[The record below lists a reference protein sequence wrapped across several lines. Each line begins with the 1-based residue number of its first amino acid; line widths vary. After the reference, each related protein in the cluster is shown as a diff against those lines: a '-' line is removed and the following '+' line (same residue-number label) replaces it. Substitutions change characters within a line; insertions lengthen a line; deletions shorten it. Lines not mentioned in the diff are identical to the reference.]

1 MNKFT
6 LDKPSNF
13 QVSGCWESDIDKRSF
28 LHKRCR
34 KYLEESVFNTEE
46 VSDLTTQ
53 IHRLNATSTEGYPC
67 RNCGQTFVHILCII
81 NVLHYFLD
89 PQILQDNS
97 SNQVLNVSHYLP
109 PNPMLL
115 EQHVRSYM

>member
-1 MNKFT
+1 MDPGTEIILCTNLL

-13 QVSGCWESDIDKRSF
+13 QVPGCWESDIDKRSF

-46 VSDLTTQ
+46 VSDLTSQ

-67 RNCGQTFVHILCII
+67 RNCGQTFTFH
-81 NVLHYFLD
+81 
-89 PQILQDNS
+89 S
-97 SNQVLNVSHYLP
+97 GR
-109 PNPMLL
+109 
-115 EQHVRSYM
+115 VR